1 MNDTKKSNW
10 LYFYYAGF
18 AVLLFVLAGVN
29 SFFDVMPERVSMA
42 LVSLGIA
49 VVLFGIFDS
58 VAKVAVGEESKLGK
72 TFSLGGAAAG
82 FFVVF
87 NLLEPTTLSI
97 ADNPQPV
104 VNDVAVFDVIFTAPL
119 NKEPAIEH
127 FSDLELRVTQ
137 TEPASTY
144 QNYPLLPTESI
155 GRKIGQY
162 ELKERSLK
170 HIGDQYQALFKR
182 KVLDSFVGMPGDIP
196 KFNICFIRAAPGP
209 ISAKFAC
216 DGTSCKLDELSK
228 NIKGCDAPQTHLDWR
243 LFGQAYASAVFAS
256 STAIGWITPSL
267 DTLKENYQ
275 QQRNTYV
282 EFVVA
287 AEKLLLPETVDAY
300 SYQLTVNEQPVF
312 INGWTEAETIST
324 LDPNQPFQLSFG
336 LQNLDFSGADFGQEN
351 LQLTLTFYAA
361 GEKIRTDII
370 NRNYI
375 ALRTV
380 QPFSTVENDV
390 HYRWSGQQYFG
401 LSDGFEVFIWSS
413 TNAEE
418 IVQRRKKFF
427 DEANLTYQGG
437 KVVAVVRPPLSNN
450 KNYGLVLGL
459 VDGAGRIDFTFPKAT
474 ATEIATWLRTDV
486 APLKTAVRPETNRQ
500 HPLIKD
506 VNLYQIG
513 H

>member
-10 LYFYYAGF
+10 LYFYYAGL
-18 AVLLFVLAGVN
+18 AVVLFVLAGVN
-29 SFFDVMPERVSMA
+29 SYFQVMPERVSMA

-49 VVLFGIFDS
+49 AVLFGIFES

-82 FFVVF
+82 FFIVF
-87 NLLEPTTLSI
+87 HMLEPTTSVL
-97 ADNPQPV
+97 ADSPQAAV
-104 VNDVAVFDVIFTAPL
+104 SDVAVFDVVFTAPL

-155 GRKIGQY
+155 GRKVGQY

-170 HIGDQYQALFKR
+170 QIGDQYQALVKR

-216 DGTSCKLDELSK
+216 DGAACKLDELSK
-228 NIKGCDAPQTHLDWR
+228 NIKICDPPQSAIDWQW
-243 LFGQAYASAVFAS
+243 FSQAYADEN
-256 STAIGWITPSL
+256 AIGWITPSL

-275 QQRNTYV
+275 KQQNTYV

-287 AEKLLLPETVDAY
+287 AENLRLPDTADAY
-300 SYQLTVNEQPVF
+300 SYQLTVNKQPVF
-312 INGWTEAETIST
+312 INGWTEAETISAFN
-324 LDPNQPFQLSFG
+324 PKQPFKLSFG

-351 LQLTLTFYAA
+351 LQLTLTFYAS
-361 GEKIRTDII
+361 GQKVRTDII

-380 QPFSTVENDV
+380 HTISDVINDV
-390 HYRWSGQQYFG
+390 LYSWSGQQYFG
-401 LSDGFEVFIWSS
+401 KNDGFEIFIWSS
-413 TNAEE
+413 PNADE
-418 IVQRRKKFF
+418 IVKRRKKFL
-427 DEANLTYQGG
+427 DEANLQYQGG
-437 KVVAVVRPPLSNN
+437 KVVAVVRPPLTQNQ
-450 KNYGLVLGL
+450 NYGLVLGL
-459 VDGAGRIDFTFPKAT
+459 VDGAGRIDFTFPKTT
-474 ATEIATWLRTDV
+474 ATEIATWLRTEV
-486 APLKTAVRPETNRQ
+486 APLKTAVRPETNQQ

>member
-10 LYFYYAGF
+10 LYFYYAGL

-29 SFFDVMPERVSMA
+29 SYLAVMPERVSMA

-82 FFVVF
+82 FYVVF
-87 NLLEPTTLSI
+87 QLLMPAAVPVIDPMIDPKI
-97 ADNPQPV
+97 AADE
-104 VNDVAVFDVIFTAPL
+104 VAIFDLVFTAPL

-127 FSDLELRVTQ
+127 FSELELRFTQ
-137 TEPASTY
+137 THPASNY
-144 QNYPLLPTESI
+144 QNYPIVPTEGI
-155 GRKIGQY
+155 GRKMGQY
-162 ELKERSLK
+162 EIKERSLK
-170 HIGDQYQALFKR
+170 QIGDKFQALVRR
-182 KVLDSFVGMPGDIP
+182 KVLDSFVGLPSEIP
-196 KFNICFIRAAPGP
+196 KFNLCFSRSASGP
-209 ISAKFAC
+209 VSAKFEC
-216 DGTSCKLDELSK
+216 SDRGCVLDPLSK
-228 NIKGCDAPQTHLDWR
+228 NIEACPVQNADAGWQ
-243 LFGQAYASAVFAS
+243 LFNKAYASE
-256 STAIGWITPSL
+256 TAIGWITPSL

-275 QQRNTYV
+275 SAQHTYV
-282 EFVVA
+282 EFDVTA
-287 AEKLLLPETVDAY
+287 ADLKLPQNVDAF
-300 SYQLTVNEQPVF
+300 SYQLKVNQQPVF
-312 INGWTEAETIST
+312 INGWTEAETISIF
-324 LDPNQPFQLSFG
+324 DPKQPFKLSFG

-361 GEKIRTDII
+361 GQKIRTDII

-380 QPFSTVENDV
+380 HTISDVVNDV
-390 HYRWSGQQYFG
+390 LYSWSGQQHFG
-401 LSDGFEVFIWSS
+401 KSDGFEVFIWSS

-427 DEANLTYQGG
+427 DEANLQYQGA
-437 KVVAVVRPPLSNN
+437 KVVAVVRPPLTQNQ
-450 KNYGLVLGL
+450 NYGLVLGL
-459 VDGAGRIDFTFPKAT
+459 VDGAGRIDFTFPKAS
-474 ATEIATWLRTDV
+474 ATEIVKWLRQDV
-486 APLKTAVRPETNRQ
+486 APLKTAVRPETNLQ

>member
-10 LYFYYAGF
+10 LYFYYSVL
-18 AVLLFVLAGVN
+18 AVVLFVLAGVN
-29 SFFDVMPERVSMA
+29 SYFQVMPERVSMA

-72 TFSLGGAAAG
+72 TFSLGGAGAG
-82 FFVVF
+82 FFIVF
-87 NLLEPTTLSI
+87 YMLEPTTGLVDDPLPAVSET
-97 ADNPQPV
+97 
-104 VNDVAVFDVIFTAPL
+104 AVFDVVFTAPL

-170 HIGDQYQALFKR
+170 QIGDQYQALVKR
-182 KVLDSFVGMPGDIP
+182 KVLDSFVGVPGDIP
-196 KFNICFIRAAPGP
+196 KFNICFVRAAPGP

-216 DGTSCKLDELSK
+216 DGNACKLDELSR
-228 NIKGCDAPQTHLDWR
+228 NIKICDSPQSDIGWQM
-243 LFGQAYASAVFAS
+243 FSQAYANEN
-256 STAIGWITPSL
+256 AIGWITPSL

-275 QQRNTYV
+275 KQQNTYV

-287 AEKLLLPETVDAY
+287 AENLRLPDTVDAY
-300 SYQLTVNEQPVF
+300 SYQLSVNEQPVF
-312 INGWTEAETIST
+312 INGWTETESISVFA
-324 LDPNQPFQLSFG
+324 PKQPFELSFG
-336 LQNLDFSGADFGQEN
+336 LQNLDFSGADFGQET
-351 LQLTLTFYAA
+351 LQLTLTFYAS
-361 GEKIRTDII
+361 GQKVRTDRI

-380 QPFSTVENDV
+380 HTVSDMVNEV
-390 HYRWSGQQYFG
+390 LYSWSGQQHFG
-401 LSDGFEVFIWSS
+401 KSDGFEVFIWSS
-413 TNAEE
+413 TNADE
-418 IVQRRKKFF
+418 IVKRRKKFF
-427 DEANLTYQGG
+427 DEANLQYLGA
-437 KVVAVVRPPLSNN
+437 KVVAVVRPPLTQNQ
-450 KNYGLVLGL
+450 NYGLVLGL

-474 ATEIATWLRTDV
+474 ATELAAWLRSDV
-486 APLKTAVRPETNRQ
+486 APLKTAIRPETNQQ

-506 VNLYQIG
+506 VNVYQIG

>member
-10 LYFYYAGF
+10 LYVYFAGF
-18 AVLLFVLAGVN
+18 ALLIFVLAGLN
-29 SFFDVMPERVSMA
+29 SYFQLMPERVSMA

-58 VAKVAVGEESKLGK
+58 VAKVAVGEETKLGK
-72 TFSLGGAAAG
+72 TFSLGGATAG

-87 NLLEPTTLSI
+87 QMLEPTTSVL
-97 ADNPQPV
+97 ADSAQPAV
-104 VNDVAVFDVIFTAPL
+104 SDVAVFDVVFTAPL

-155 GRKIGQY
+155 GRKVGQY

-170 HIGDQYQALFKR
+170 HIGDQYQALVKR
-182 KVLDSFVGMPGDIP
+182 KVLDSFVGMPDDIP

-216 DGTSCKLDELSK
+216 DGAACKLDELSK
-228 NIKGCDAPQTHLDWR
+228 NIKICDAPQSAIEWQV
-243 LFGQAYASAVFAS
+243 FSQAYA
-256 STAIGWITPSL
+256 TENAIGWITPSL

-275 QQRNTYV
+275 KQQNTYV

-312 INGWTEAETIST
+312 INGWTEAETISAF
-324 LDPNQPFQLSFG
+324 DPTAPFKLSFG

-351 LQLTLTFYAA
+351 LQLTLTFYAS
-361 GEKIRTDII
+361 GQKVRTDII

-380 QPFSTVENDV
+380 DTMSDV
-390 HYRWSGQQYFG
+390 VNEVIYHWSGEQYFG
-401 LSDGFEVFIWSS
+401 KSDGFEVFIWSS
-413 TNAEE
+413 TNADE
-418 IVQRRKKFF
+418 IVKRRKKFF
-427 DEANLTYQGG
+427 DEANLQYQGG
-437 KVVAVVRPPLSNN
+437 KVVAVVRPPLTQNQ
-450 KNYGLVLGL
+450 NYGLVLGV

-474 ATEIATWLRTDV
+474 ATEIATWLRTEV

>member
-1 MNDTKKSNW
+1 MNDTKKLNW
-10 LYFYYAGF
+10 LYFYYAGL

-29 SFFDVMPERVSMA
+29 SHFKVMPERVSMA

-49 VVLFGIFDS
+49 VVLFGIFES
-58 VAKVAVGEESKLGK
+58 VAKVAVGEGSKLGK

-82 FFVVF
+82 FFIVF
-87 NLLEPTTLSI
+87 HMLEPTTPAI
-97 ADNPQPV
+97 ADSPQPV
-104 VNDVAVFDVIFTAPL
+104 LNDIAVFDVVFTAPL

-170 HIGDQYQALFKR
+170 QIGDQYQALVKR
-182 KVLDSFVGMPGDIP
+182 KVLDSFVGTPGDIP
-196 KFNICFIRAAPGP
+196 KFNICFVRAGPGP
-209 ISAKFAC
+209 VSAKFAC
-216 DGTSCKLDELSK
+216 DATSCKLDELSK
-228 NIKGCDAPQTHLDWR
+228 NIKGCDAPQTHLGWQ
-243 LFGQAYASAVFAS
+243 LISQAYASAVYAS
-256 STAIGWITPSL
+256 TTAIGWITPSL

-287 AEKLLLPETVDAY
+287 AEKLQLPETVDTY
-300 SYQLTVNEQPVF
+300 SYQLTVNQQPVF
-312 INGWTEAETIST
+312 INGWTEAET
-324 LDPNQPFQLSFG
+324 LRVFDPNQPFQLSFG

-351 LQLTLTFYAA
+351 LQLTLTFYAE
-361 GEKIRTDII
+361 GEKVRTDII

-380 QPFSTVENDV
+380 QPVSAVENDV
-390 HYRWSGQQYFG
+390 HYHWSGQQYFG

-437 KVVAVVRPPLSNN
+437 KVVAVVRPPLSQNQ
-450 KNYGLVLGL
+450 NYGLVLGL

-474 ATEIATWLRTDV
+474 ATDIANWLRTEV